1 VFETV
6 GAVGSP
12 APPLAEAAHAKQVA
26 WSGTGIFPLS
36 AQLPLTPEWRRS
48 ELVVHGSTT
57 APASVGMSV
66 HALKS
71 SVLHASAAASD
82 VLHS

>member
-1 VFETV
+1 ME
-6 GAVGSP
+6 S
-12 APPLAEAAHAKQVA
+12 AHAKQAA
-26 WSGTGIFPLS
+26 WSGAGISPLS
-36 AQLPLTPEWRRS
+36 SQLPLTPEWRRS

-57 APASVGMSV
+57 AAPAPVSGGISV

-71 SVLHASAAASD
+71 SELHACAAASC

>member
-1 VFETV
+1 MASRVIPME
-6 GAVGSP
+6 S
-12 APPLAEAAHAKQVA
+12 AHAKQA
-26 WSGTGIFPLS
+26 SSSGAGISPLS
-36 AQLPLTPEWRRS
+36 SQLPLTPEWRRS

-57 APASVGMSV
+57 APASVDMSV

-71 SVLHASAAASD
+71 SELHACAAASC

>member
-1 VFETV
+1 
-6 GAVGSP
+6 
-12 APPLAEAAHAKQVA
+12 
-26 WSGTGIFPLS
+26 LS

-71 SVLHASAAASD
+71 SELHASAAVSD

>member
-1 VFETV
+1 MTV
-6 GAVGSP
+6 HGSP
-12 APPLAEAAHAKQVA
+12 LPTESAHAKQAA
-26 WSGTGIFPLS
+26 WSGAGIFPLS
-36 AQLPLTPEWRRS
+36 SQLPLTPEWSKS

-71 SVLHASAAASD
+71 SVLHASAASSC

>member
-1 VFETV
+1 MFVSASDRCIPME
-6 GAVGSP
+6 S
-12 APPLAEAAHAKQVA
+12 AHAKQA
-26 WSGTGIFPLS
+26 SWLGAGISPLS
-36 AQLPLTPEWRRS
+36 SQLPLTPEWRRS

-57 APASVGMSV
+57 VPASGGMSV

-71 SVLHASAAASD
+71 SELHACAAASC